1 MNDQSDHPAF
11 VRLRAELD
19 AAWDGLDVLGEL
31 EDGGRERVVADLLT
45 SVPDAASRA
54 ARETDPEAVV
64 AEVRRRLV
72 PDAPTSDRA
81 PGEPGLR
88 DDLVRAALAAA
99 TAAEPTSTDLADS
112 GPTSA
117 DLTRAEPTDAEPTPA
132 EPTAVEPTSD
142 EPTNAG
148 PVRAD
153 LPRVATTLVDEPT
166 HAERA
171 DA

>member
-99 TAAEPTSTDLADS
+99 TAAEPTSTDLANAES
-112 GPTSA
+112 TSA
-117 DLTRAEPTDAEPTPA
+117 DLTSTEPTGTELTSTEPTPA
-132 EPTAVEPTSD
+132 EPAS
-142 EPTNAG
+142 NG
-148 PVRAD
+148 RVRGD
-153 LPRVATTLVDEPT
+153 LPRVAATLVDEPT

>member
-99 TAAEPTSTDLADS
+99 TAAEPTSTDLANAES
-112 GPTSA
+112 TSA
-117 DLTRAEPTDAEPTPA
+117 DLTSTEPTGTELTKAEPTPA
-132 EPTAVEPTSD
+132 EPAS
-142 EPTNAG
+142 NG
-148 PVRAD
+148 RVRGD
-153 LPRVATTLVDEPT
+153 LPRVATTLVDEPA
-166 HAERA
+166 HAEHA

>member
-99 TAAEPTSTDLADS
+99 TAAEPTSTDLANAES
-112 GPTSA
+112 TSA
-117 DLTRAEPTDAEPTPA
+117 DLTSTEPTDTEPTSAEPTLPSRRRAA
-132 EPTAVEPTSD
+132 
-142 EPTNAG
+142 NG
-148 PVRAD
+148 RVRGD

>member
-99 TAAEPTSTDLADS
+99 TAAEPTSTDLANAES
-112 GPTSA
+112 TSA
-117 DLTRAEPTDAEPTPA
+117 DLTSTEPTGTELTSAEPTPA
-132 EPTAVEPTSD
+132 EPAS
-142 EPTNAG
+142 NG
-148 PVRAD
+148 RVRGD
-153 LPRVATTLVDEPT
+153 LPRVATTLVDEPA

>member
-99 TAAEPTSTDLADS
+99 TAAEPTS
-112 GPTSA
+112 P
-117 DLTRAEPTDAEPTPA
+117 EPMT
-132 EPTAVEPTSD
+132 VEPTNKG
-142 EPTNAG
+142 TI
-148 PVRAD
+148 RTD

>member
-99 TAAEPTSTDLADS
+99 TAAEPTSTDLANS
-112 GPTSA
+112 GPTGA
-117 DLTRAEPTDAEPTPA
+117 DMTRA
-132 EPTAVEPTSD
+132 EPTAVEPPSD

-153 LPRVATTLVDEPT
+153 LPRVATTLVDGPT

>member
-81 PGEPGLR
+81 PGEPALR

-99 TAAEPTSTDLADS
+99 TAAEPTSTDLANAES
-112 GPTSA
+112 TSA
-117 DLTRAEPTDAEPTPA
+117 DLTSTEPTGTELTSADPTPA
-132 EPTAVEPTSD
+132 EPAS
-142 EPTNAG
+142 NG
-148 PVRAD
+148 RVRGD

>member
-99 TAAEPTSTDLADS
+99 TAAEPTSTDLANAES
-112 GPTSA
+112 TSA
-117 DLTRAEPTDAEPTPA
+117 DLTSTEPTGTELTSAEPTPA
-132 EPTAVEPTSD
+132 EPAS
-142 EPTNAG
+142 NG
-148 PVRAD
+148 RVRGD

>member
-81 PGEPGLR
+81 PGDRGCATTSCAPPSRQPRQPSRRARPGEL
-88 DDLVRAALAAA
+88 
-99 TAAEPTSTDLADS
+99 
-112 GPTSA
+112 
-117 DLTRAEPTDAEPTPA
+117 
-132 EPTAVEPTSD
+132 
-142 EPTNAG
+142 
-148 PVRAD
+148 RAD
-153 LPRVATTLVDEPT
+153 ERRPDAR
-166 HAERA
+166 RA
-171 DA
+171 DGR